1 MGFTY
6 EPLDGNQIRLLR
18 PVSRPSNSL
27 SFEIVHISLLSK
39 PCYAALS
46 YTWGPPGDIHG
57 ILLNGH
63 AFPIRQNLHDALQ
76 QIQGSKHVAQLLWV
90 DAICINQGKTDN
102 ALNELSVQITL
113 MKQIYEQATKILVW
127 LGNPANEANNRL
139 AVLMMKTFSNRLRK
153 VVEKGRPYRPWW
165 WQHKFRTA
173 GEDVADFVLTISPAK
188 DKEVFDV
195 PGSRTYQ
202 AWLGVISLWKSSW
215 WTRTWIFQESTIP
228 ESFTTFY
235 IEGVTALT
243 SSSKVKFLCGDQDT
257 SWPELSATIIV
268 ASSIITTP
276 GIDAQFLVG
285 ALKSVDK
292 LRGFRRQRI
301 QHVHW
306 SFLDILQMVRHTECL
321 DPRDKVYAPLC
332 LAPDDVLHYIKP
344 NYASKTVLDVY
355 ADVVGYC
362 LTQPG
367 HELDFLGHA
376 LYQEGAQAVVTPQ
389 GVQSVLPSWVPNSS
403 ASLNIFPVPKNLYFP
418 ENVGRKGLT
427 FYDKRGIP
435 SNKEA
440 LVAAYNPLGN
450 APSRSFIMDNKLC
463 VSGVYLDV
471 LQDIIKNTGPD
482 LEAIRAV
489 AREQGF
495 KWATASKHKYFTGES
510 YVGAMNR
517 TAVLDLVYD
526 ERGRPS
532 ERGNKVDYAFLR
544 KPRAELSVTECR
556 YQMNMRSAQVTAS
569 ALRDLGSSQK
579 LYLLM
584 IPNTAMVGDL
594 IWALAG
600 GQALYILRLMN
611 QEMNQYRFIG
621 ECYAHGLM
629 DGEIVRK
636 LNLGEVRME
645 DISLI

>member
-1 MGFTY
+1 MGFKY
-6 EPLDGNQIRLLR
+6 QPLDAHQIRLLR
-18 PVSRPSNSL
+18 PVSGPSNPL

-39 PCYAALS
+39 PSYAALS
-46 YTWGPPGDIHG
+46 YTWGPAGDTHG

-63 AFPIRQNLHDALQ
+63 DFAIRRTLHDALQ
-76 QIQGSKHVAQLLWV
+76 QIHCSKRVAQLLWV
-90 DAICINQGKTDN
+90 DAICINQGGTGD

-113 MKQIYEQATKILVW
+113 MKQIYEQATKIFVW
-127 LGNPANEANNRL
+127 LGNPENEANNRL
-139 AVLMMKTFSNRLRK
+139 AVQMMKTFSNRLRK

-173 GEDVADFVLTISPAK
+173 GEDVADFVLTISPTK

-202 AWLGVISLWKSSW
+202 AWLGVISLWKSPW

-228 ESFTTFY
+228 ESYTTIY
-235 IEGVTALT
+235 IEGVTAMP
-243 SSSKVKFLCGDQDT
+243 SSSKVRFLSGDQDT
-257 SWPELSATIIV
+257 SWPEINATSIV
-268 ASSIITTP
+268 ASTITTTP

-292 LRGFRRQRI
+292 LRGFRGQRL

-306 SFLDILQMVRHTECL
+306 SFLDILQMFRHTECL

-332 LAPDDVLHYIKP
+332 LAPDDVLHYIRP
-344 NYASKTVLDVY
+344 NYASKTIFDVY

-367 HELDFLGHA
+367 HELDFLGHTI
-376 LYQEGAQAVVTPQ
+376 YQEGAQAVVTPQ
-389 GVQSVLPSWVPNSS
+389 GVKSVLPSWVPNFS
-403 ASLNIFPVPKNLYFP
+403 ASLNIFAIPKNLYVP

-427 FYDKRGIP
+427 FYDKRGIT

-440 LVAAYNPLGN
+440 PIAAYNPLGN
-450 APSRSFIMDNKLC
+450 APSRSFIMDSKLC

-482 LEAIRAV
+482 LEAIRAA

-510 YVGAMNR
+510 YVDAMNR

-526 ERGRPS
+526 EKGRPS

-544 KPRAELSVTECR
+544 KPRDELSLAEYR
-556 YQMNMRSAQVTAS
+556 YQMNMRTAQVTAA

-600 GQALYILRLMN
+600 GQALYILRSMN
-611 QEMNQYRFIG
+611 QETNQYRFIG

-629 DGEIVRK
+629 DGEIVRQ
-636 LNLGEVRME
+636 LTLGEVRME
-645 DISLI
+645 DISLV